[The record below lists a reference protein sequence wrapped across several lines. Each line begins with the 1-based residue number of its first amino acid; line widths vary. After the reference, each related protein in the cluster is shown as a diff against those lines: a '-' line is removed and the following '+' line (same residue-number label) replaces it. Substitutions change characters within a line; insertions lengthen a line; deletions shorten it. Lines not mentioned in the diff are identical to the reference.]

1 VIQTAP
7 LLSNKYSMQES
18 NENKKPLED
27 DDPMDEIPVVD
38 LGKWIELHPK
48 PSTEDDEKE

>member
-1 VIQTAP
+1 MILTAP
-7 LLSNKYSMQES
+7 LLANKYSMQES
-18 NENKKPLED
+18 NENKKPLEA

-48 PSTEDDEKE
+48 PSTDDEKE

>member
-1 VIQTAP
+1 
-7 LLSNKYSMQES
+7 MQES
-18 NENKKPLED
+18 NKDKKPLEA

-48 PSTEDDEKE
+48 PSTDDEKE

>member
-1 VIQTAP
+1 
-7 LLSNKYSMQES
+7 MQES